1 MMGSPP
7 VVRLLAAADLK
18 KTCISS
24 LGLSQ
29 SHEPLKSAWGHQ
41 VRDVKHEKEILSQ
54 LLKMEG
60 RGGEGALLCKR
71 STFKGSDSKLGSHP
85 HCKSP

>member
-60 RGGEGALLCKR
+60 RGSEGRGLPPPRPAPPRPAQPDVNADCL
-71 STFKGSDSKLGSHP
+71 
-85 HCKSP
+85 

>member
-29 SHEPLKSAWGHQ
+29 SHKPLKSAWGHQ

-60 RGGEGALLCKR
+60 RGGEGRGREGRGLPPPRPAPPR
-71 STFKGSDSKLGSHP
+71 P
-85 HCKSP
+85 M

>member
-60 RGGEGALLCKR
+60 RGLPPPRPAPPRPAQPDVNADCL
-71 STFKGSDSKLGSHP
+71 
-85 HCKSP
+85 